1 MTTPHNTLKQ
11 GDLVMVFCD
20 PLTCEELEGN
30 AILKKRLRDNG
41 DGSEY
46 WQVTFEEDGFTCCR
60 TVWAKHVI

>member
-1 MTTPHNTLKQ
+1 MSNPQNTLHK

-20 PLTCEELEGN
+20 PVTCKELEGN
-30 AILKKRLRDNG
+30 ANLKKCLHANG

-60 TVWAKHVI
+60 TVWPTHVI